1 MRIYIFLSKLSTL
14 FLNKAIIL
22 KKLFNLSIF
31 PDDFFSFMKNL
42 FYKKIRKLSL
52 LIAFGSI
59 LLEPNLLFASE
70 NKNHALP
77 IKREFNELEKDNKDL
92 FPMPAGDINS
102 SSKKVNFNR
111 NPFQEPL
118 KTEYPTIENLYSSLR
133 FKGLAQSDKK
143 LLAIIETDN
152 GQKFYKVGDT
162 LDNGFVIQFI
172 SLENVTVDISNGTKK
187 YRLTLTDIDKLI

>member
-1 MRIYIFLSKLSTL
+1 M
-14 FLNKAIIL
+14 
-22 KKLFNLSIF
+22 
-31 PDDFFSFMKNL
+31 
-42 FYKKIRKLSL
+42 L
-52 LIAFGSI
+52 LVV
-59 LLEPNLLFASE
+59 NVLFARE
-70 NKNHALP
+70 NTNHSLP
-77 IKREFNELEKDNKDL
+77 IKREFNQLEKYNNDL

-102 SSKKVNFNR
+102 SSNKVNFNR

-143 LLAIIETDN
+143 LVAIIETDK

-172 SLENVTVDISNGTKK
+172 SLENVTVDISNGIKK
-187 YRLTLTDIDKLI
+187 YRLTLADIQKLI

>member
-1 MRIYIFLSKLSTL
+1 
-14 FLNKAIIL
+14 
-22 KKLFNLSIF
+22 
-31 PDDFFSFMKNL
+31 MKNL
-42 FYKKIRKLSL
+42 YFKKIRKLFF
-52 LIAFGSI
+52 LITFSPM
-59 LLEPNLLFASE
+59 LLELNVLFANE
-70 NKNHALP
+70 NKTHSLP
-77 IKREFNELEKDNKDL
+77 IKKEFNELEKYNKDL

-118 KTEYPTIENLYSSLR
+118 KTEYPTIDNLYSSLR

-143 LLAIIETDN
+143 LLAIIETVN

-162 LDNGFVIQFI
+162 LDNGFVIKFI

-187 YRLTLTDIDKLI
+187 YRLTLADIEKLI

>member
-1 MRIYIFLSKLSTL
+1 M
-14 FLNKAIIL
+14 
-22 KKLFNLSIF
+22 
-31 PDDFFSFMKNL
+31 
-42 FYKKIRKLSL
+42 
-52 LIAFGSI
+52 
-59 LLEPNLLFASE
+59 LLEASE
-70 NKNHALP
+70 LLARENTNHLLP
-77 IKREFNELEKDNKDL
+77 VKREFNHLEEHTKDL

-143 LLAIIETDN
+143 LVAIIETDK

-172 SLENVTVDISNGTKK
+172 SLKNVTVDISNGTKK
-187 YRLTLTDIDKLI
+187 YRLTLADIEKLL

>member
-1 MRIYIFLSKLSTL
+1 
-14 FLNKAIIL
+14 
-22 KKLFNLSIF
+22 
-31 PDDFFSFMKNL
+31 MKNL
-42 FYKKIRKLSL
+42 FLKKIQKLFF
-52 LIAFGSI
+52 LITLSPM
-59 LLEPNLLFASE
+59 LLEVNVLFARE
-70 NKNHALP
+70 TTNHSLP
-77 IKREFNELEKDNKDL
+77 IKREFNELEKYTNDL

-143 LLAIIETDN
+143 LVAIIETDN
-152 GQKFYKVGDT
+152 VQKFYKVGDT

-187 YRLTLTDIDKLI
+187 YRLTLADIETLI

>member
-1 MRIYIFLSKLSTL
+1 MLIEA
-14 FLNKAIIL
+14 NVIL
-22 KKLFNLSIF
+22 A
-31 PDDFFSFMKNL
+31 
-42 FYKKIRKLSL
+42 R
-52 LIAFGSI
+52 
-59 LLEPNLLFASE
+59 E
-70 NKNHALP
+70 NTNHSLP
-77 IKREFNELEKDNKDL
+77 IKKEFNQLEKYSKDL
-92 FPMPAGDINS
+92 LPMPAGDINS
-102 SSKKVNFNR
+102 SSNKVNFNR

-133 FKGLAQSDKK
+133 FKGLAQSDTK

-187 YRLTLTDIDKLI
+187 YRLSLADIEKLI